1 MHVIDMYAIDMYAI
15 DMRVINL
22 SCELNWLQEAG
33 KVGIF
38 LKA

>member
-1 MHVIDMYAIDMYAI
+1 MYVIDMHVID
-15 DMRVINL
+15 L
-22 SCELNWLQEAG
+22 SRELNWLQEAG